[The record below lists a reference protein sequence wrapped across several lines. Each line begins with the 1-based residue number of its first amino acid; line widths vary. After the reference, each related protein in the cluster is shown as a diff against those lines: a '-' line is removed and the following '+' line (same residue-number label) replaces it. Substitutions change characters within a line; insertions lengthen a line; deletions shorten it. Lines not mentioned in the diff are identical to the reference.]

1 MSTSIE
7 IPDNIE
13 DFCIA
18 CVPVGSRVTC
28 NPPPTDT
35 DQDILCLVEP
45 ELAGA
50 LREWLDQKG
59 WELEGEYG
67 NLSDFDSYR
76 GDVDGTEYNLIL
88 TESTDWFDRFMDA
101 TFECKKLNVMDKP
114 GRIAV
119 FNTHMKPSLKSNY
132 HQDLLTHM
140 AQLKAQ
146 AALQA
151 SFIAAQ
157 AQQAQANN
165 MGVGGAFNQVQPQ
178 STGGSVM
185 SWTVGPYH
193 TDDFV
198 DSLFGNPN
206 VTY

>member
-1 MSTSIE
+1 MN

-50 LREWLDQKG
+50 LREWLNQKG

-67 NLSDFDSYR
+67 NLSDFESYR

-88 TESTDWFDRFMDA
+88 TESPDWFDKFMDA
-101 TFECKKLNVMDKP
+101 TFECKKLNVMGKAN
-114 GRIAV
+114 RIAV
-119 FNTHMKPSLKSNY
+119 FEKHMGKKKTKS
-132 HQDLLTHM
+132 DMMEAFL
-140 AQLKAQ
+140 
-146 AALQA
+146 
-151 SFIAAQ
+151 AAQ
-157 AQQAQANN
+157 ATQQLAVSSVIGNYQAQASNPQAAPAWGQSPWGTPVVSNN
-165 MGVGGAFNQVQPQ
+165 L
-178 STGGSVM
+178 
-185 SWTVGPYH
+185 W
-193 TDDFV
+193 DEI
-198 DSLFGNPN
+198 FGNTH

>member
-45 ELAGA
+45 ELAQA

-88 TESTDWFDRFMDA
+88 TESPDWFDKFMDA
-101 TFECKKLNVMDKP
+101 TFECKKLNVMEKAN
-114 GRIAV
+114 RIAV
-119 FNTHMKPSLKSNY
+119 FEKHMGKKKVYPNLE
-132 HQDLLTHM
+132 
-140 AQLKAQ
+140 AQFQAVAQ
-146 AALQA
+146 AAQLV
-151 SFIAAQ
+151 
-157 AQQAQANN
+157 QAQASNPQHHPMWNQINWAQGHHNN
-165 MGVGGAFNQVQPQ
+165 SN
-178 STGGSVM
+178 
-185 SWTVGPYH
+185 
-193 TDDFV
+193 
-198 DSLFGNPN
+198 SLFDEIFGNTN